1 MKRKNSKI
9 YLPVG
14 LAIIGLVFACN
25 KSFLEK
31 APIGSYTPDVIAT
44 KSGVS
49 GLLIGAYSLL
59 DGQGG
64 AGGSWDAAASNWVW
78 GGVCSDDAHKGSDPG
93 DQPDIN
99 SLMTWSETSTND
111 YNLEKWRTCYDG
123 IQRSND
129 VLRAMRLATDLEAA
143 DTIEFSAE
151 ARFLRAFYTME
162 LKKIYGNIPFV
173 DESIT
178 YTAGNWRVPNSSD
191 VAANNAEVWPRIEAD
206 LQYAMASLPA
216 TSTDIGRANKYAAEA
231 YLAKA

>member
-129 VLRAMRLATDLEAA
+129 VLRAMPNLHIPAGG
-143 DTIEFSAE
+143 
-151 ARFLRAFYTME
+151 E
-162 LKKIYGNIPFV
+162 LTVEVLNA
-173 DESIT
+173 SIT
-178 YTAGNWRVPNSSD
+178 LEKGKPNSVFD
-191 VAANNAEVWPRIEAD
+191 
-206 LQYAMASLPA
+206 
-216 TSTDIGRANKYAAEA
+216 TDGSAIVIHGA
-231 YLAKA
+231 